1 MLYFL
6 SQNYLGVSDGS
17 SGLDGSRK
25 GKYSTPQTRTEALK
39 KTICSDTASARGQI
53 FTADGGEEEEEEKRF
68 GQEMRHPSA
77 AGPSLLSMPA
87 GGNTSQAFGD
97 SGDSLLKKKHRS
109 RREPAYKTNEEL
121 AFSLFLKLY
130 EPVHISVQQLVD
142 ARALK
147 GEVSAAELEGFI
159 AARNFNI
166 LQIIR
171 SDRGNLVY
179 SAFSEYV
186 LLARDIVHHAIT
198 KDFFQDTKRVLEIYT
213 DLDKDRVVNSFL
225 LMCFPEY
232 QIFINSLYNIYSREM
247 GPGAKN
253 NTSNAKAMQVSY
265 ERRMTTLAPLPVLVD
280 MRWEQRDDD
289 DEDGDGDEA
298 EEMIRITDFRRL
310 VFYFKEFDV
319 RNTSFGGVD
328 HYIQP
333 TLKKRTVGLWRFEQI
348 LLQNVFRIRQ

>member
-1 MLYFL
+1 
-6 SQNYLGVSDGS
+6 
-17 SGLDGSRK
+17 
-25 GKYSTPQTRTEALK
+25 
-39 KTICSDTASARGQI
+39 
-53 FTADGGEEEEEEKRF
+53 
-68 GQEMRHPSA
+68 
-77 AGPSLLSMPA
+77 MPA

-171 SDRGNLVY
+171 SDRGNLVC

-289 DEDGDGDEA
+289 DEDGDDDEA